1 MRLPAAVDAPRH
13 GRMLQIRVLV
23 PSPCDHDAEL
33 VPARPCP
40 RRVVLPV
47 FDEVDLLDVAGP
59 SEVFAIAD
67 RMLGGGAYEVR
78 VAAPEPGAV
87 RTFSGLPLLA
97 EQALADVRPPV
108 DTLLVPGGA
117 RVTAEGR
124 VEPVVPAG
132 VVEHVARLAPLVR
145 RVASVCTG
153 AHVLAAAGVLDG
165 HRATTHWATARQ
177 LAEEHPQVAVDPD
190 PIYLRDKRIWTS
202 AGLSSGVD
210 LALAL
215 VADDHGD
222 DLARAVARWLVVYL
236 RRSGSQSQY
245 SVPLAREATSAG
257 PVRELQ
263 RWLVDHLDEDLSVPA
278 LATRAS
284 MSVRHFSRVFA
295 QEVGCGPAEHVA
307 ELRLE
312 SARRRLEQTDRPLEV
327 VAREC
332 GYGSVEALY
341 RAFRATGTTP
351 AAHRARFRSSGP
363 VAAVHR

>member
-1 MRLPAAVDAPRH
+1 M
-13 GRMLQIRVLV
+13 
-23 PSPCDHDAEL
+23 PSR
-33 VPARPCP
+33 ARPAP

-59 SEVFAIAD
+59 CEVFAIAD
-67 RMLGGGAYEVR
+67 RMLGGATYDLL
-78 VAAPEPGAV
+78 VAARVPGAV
-87 RTFSGLPLLA
+87 RTFGGLPLLA
-97 EQALADVRPPV
+97 EHALDDVRPPI

-117 RVTAEGR
+117 QVSAAGR
-124 VEPVVPAG
+124 VEPVVPAY
-132 VVEHVARLAPLVR
+132 VVDHVARLTPLAR

-165 HRATTHWATARQ
+165 YRATTHWATARQ
-177 LAEEHPQVAVDPD
+177 LAQDHPQVAVDPE
-190 PIYLRDKRIWTS
+190 PIYLRDGRIWTS

-222 DLARAVARWLVVYL
+222 NLARAVARWLVVYL

-245 SVPLAREATSAG
+245 SVLLAREATSPG

-263 RWLVDHLDEDLSVPA
+263 RWLADHLDEDLSVPA
-278 LATRAS
+278 LAARAS

-295 QEVGCGPAEHVA
+295 QQVGCGPAEHVA

-312 SARRRLEQTDRPLEV
+312 AARRRLEQTDRPLEV

-332 GYGSVEALY
+332 GFGSVEAMY
-341 RAFRATGTTP
+341 RAFRGSGTTP
-351 AAHRARFRSSGP
+351 AAHRARFRSSG
-363 VAAVHR
+363 VVGTVQR